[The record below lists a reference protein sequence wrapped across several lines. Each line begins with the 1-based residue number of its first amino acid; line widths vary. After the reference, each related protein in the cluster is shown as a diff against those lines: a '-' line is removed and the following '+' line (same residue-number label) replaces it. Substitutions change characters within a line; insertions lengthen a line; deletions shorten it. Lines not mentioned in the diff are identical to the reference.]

1 MVLRIFQPGQSGGVT
16 IDASEASAI
25 LPANSVWIDL
35 IEPSRDEEKLVER
48 TLNLQVPTREEMAE
62 IEPSSRLY
70 QERGAVFLT
79 ANVMS
84 GIDAGDP
91 VSTPISFVL
100 TAEHLVTVRYA
111 DPKPFRSFASHIERE
126 PDLCGSATMTLIH
139 LLDAIIDRLAD
150 TLEVVQGD
158 IDKTSRAV
166 FRRGQQSGRRRGRMS
181 NDTLQELLIAIGDDQ
196 DLLAKTRDSLVSM
209 GRLMSFLSLPHH
221 IREDQELREH
231 VKSLG
236 RDVASLID
244 HSGFLAT
251 NVSFLLDASL
261 GLINIEQNAIIK
273 IFSVAAVVFLPP
285 TLVASIYGMNF
296 DHMPELKWQLGYP
309 FALGLM
315 VMSAVLP
322 YLFFKRKG
330 WL

>member
-1 MVLRIFQPGQSGGVT
+1 MLRIFGSRFQPLS
-16 IDASEASAI
+16 IDASPDAI
-25 LPANSVWIDL
+25 LPPRAVWIDL
-35 IEPSRDEEKLVER
+35 LEPTREEEKLVER
-48 TLNLQVPTREEMAE
+48 SLGFEVPTREEMAE

-70 QERGAVFLT
+70 QDKGAVFLT

-91 VSTPISFVL
+91 VSAPVSFVL
-100 TAEHLVTVRYA
+100 TSEHLVTVRYA
-111 DPKPFRSFASHIERE
+111 DPKPFRAFAAHAARE
-126 PDLCGSATMTLIH
+126 PNLCASSTMTLIH
-139 LLDAIIDRLAD
+139 LLDAIVDRLAD
-150 TLEVVQGD
+150 TLEVVQVD

-166 FRRGQQSGRRRGRMS
+166 FRRGMERDRRKRRMS
-181 NDTLQELLIAIGDDQ
+181 NEELQALLLRIGDDQ

-209 GRLMSFLSLPHH
+209 GRLMSFLSLPAH
-221 IREDQELREH
+221 IRQDKDLREH
-231 VKSLG
+231 VKSLS
-236 RDVASLID
+236 RDIDSLLD
-244 HSGFLAT
+244 HSAFLAT

-296 DHMPELKWQLGYP
+296 EHMPELGWPYGYP

-315 VMSAVLP
+315 VVSAIVP

>member
-1 MVLRIFQPGQSGGVT
+1 MLRIFGNGLKGGGP
-16 IDASEASAI
+16 AEGAP
-25 LPANSVWIDL
+25 LPAGAVWIDL
-35 IEPSRDEEKLVER
+35 VEPTRDEELLVEQ
-48 TLNLQVPTREEMAE
+48 TLGLQVPTREEMAE

-70 QERGAVFLT
+70 QDRDAVFLT

-91 VSTPISFVL
+91 VSTPVGFVL
-100 TAEHLVTVRYA
+100 TKDHLVTVRYA
-111 DPKPFRSFASHIERE
+111 DPKPFRSFAAHIGRE
-126 PDLCGSATMTLIH
+126 PALCASSTMTLIH
-139 LLDAIIDRLAD
+139 LLDAIVDRLAD
-150 TLEVVQGD
+150 TLEVVQAD
-158 IDKTSRAV
+158 IDKTSRSV
-166 FRRGQQSGRRRGRMS
+166 FRRGKAGGSRRVRMS
-181 NDTLQELLIAIGDDQ
+181 GAELQDLLIRIGDDQ

-209 GRLMSFLSLPHH
+209 GRLMSFLSLPLHV
-221 IREDQELREH
+221 RDDRELREH
-231 VKSLG
+231 VKSIS
-236 RDVASLID
+236 RDIASLND

-251 NVSFLLDASL
+251 NISFLLDASL

-296 DHMPELKWQLGYP
+296 EHMPELEWLLGYP
-309 FALGLM
+309 YALTLM
-315 VMSAVLP
+315 VLSAVLP

>member
-1 MVLRIFQPGQSGGVT
+1 MLRIFGNGSKDAVHPPG
-16 IDASEASAI
+16 AP
-25 LPANSVWIDL
+25 LPAGGVWIDL
-35 IEPSRDEEKLVER
+35 FEPTRDEELLVER
-48 TLNLQVPTREEMAE
+48 SLGLQVPTRDEMAE

-91 VSTPISFVL
+91 VSTPVGFVL
-100 TAEHLVTVRYA
+100 TKEHLVTVRYA
-111 DPKPFRSFASHIERE
+111 DPKPFRSFAAHIERE
-126 PDLCGSATMTLIH
+126 PGLCASSTMTLIH
-139 LLDAIIDRLAD
+139 LLDAIVDRLAD
-150 TLEVVQGD
+150 TLEVVQAD

-166 FRRGQQSGRRRGRMS
+166 FRRGETSGRRRARMS
-181 NDTLQELLIAIGDDQ
+181 NQTMQELLIRIGDDQ

-209 GRLMSFLSLPHH
+209 GRLMSFLSLPLHV
-221 IREDQELREH
+221 REDQELREH
-231 VKSLG
+231 VKSIG
-236 RDVASLID
+236 RDISSLID
-244 HSGFLAT
+244 HSAFLGT

-296 DHMPELKWQLGYP
+296 EHMPELEWLLGYP
-309 FALGLM
+309 FALG
-315 VMSAVLP
+315 VMILSAVLP

>member
-1 MVLRIFQPGQSGGVT
+1 MVLRVFQTGQSGGVV
-16 IDASEASAI
+16 IDASEDSAI
-25 LPANSVWIDL
+25 LPAHTVWIDL
-35 IEPSRDEEKLVER
+35 LEPTRAEEQLVEKA
-48 TLNLQVPTREEMAE
+48 LALQVPTREEMAE

-91 VSTPISFVL
+91 VSSPVSFVL
-100 TAEHLVTVRYA
+100 TPDHLVTVRYA
-111 DPKPFRSFASHIERE
+111 DPKPFRTFAGHIERE
-126 PDLCGSATMTLIH
+126 PSLCGSATMTLIH

-158 IDKTSRAV
+158 IDATSRTV
-166 FRRGQQSGRRRGRMS
+166 FRRGQQGGRRRARMS
-181 NDTLQELLIAIGDDQ
+181 NEMLQELLLKIGDDQ
-196 DLLAKTRDSLVSM
+196 NLLAKTRDSLVSM

-296 DHMPELKWQLGYP
+296 EHMPELRWLLGYP
-309 FALGLM
+309 YALALM
-315 VMSAVLP
+315 VSSAILP

>member
-1 MVLRIFQPGQSGGVT
+1 MLRIFQNGPNNQIVV
-16 IDASEASAI
+16 DATAGDAV
-25 LPANSVWIDL
+25 LPAAAVWIDL
-35 IEPSRDEEKLVER
+35 VEPTREEELLVER
-48 TLNLQVPTREEMAE
+48 ALGLQVPTREEMAE

-84 GIDAGDP
+84 GIDVGDP
-91 VSTPISFVL
+91 VSTPVSFVL
-100 TAEHLVTVRYA
+100 TRDHLVTVRYA
-111 DPKPFRSFASHIERE
+111 DPKPFRTFASHVARQPEM
-126 PDLCGSATMTLIH
+126 CSSSTMTLIH

-150 TLEVVQGD
+150 TLEVVQQD
-158 IDKTSRAV
+158 VDKTSRAI
-166 FRRGQQSGRRRGRMS
+166 FRRGQASGRRRARMS
-181 NDTLQELLIAIGDDQ
+181 NETLQELLISIGDDQ
-196 DLLAKTRDSLVSM
+196 DLLAKSRDSLVSM
-209 GRLMSFLSLPHH
+209 GRLMSFLSLPLHV
-221 IREDQELREH
+221 REDQELREH

-296 DHMPELKWQLGYP
+296 DHMPELRWMLGYP

>member
-1 MVLRIFQPGQSGGVT
+1 MLRIFGNGFAGS
-16 IDASEASAI
+16 
-25 LPANSVWIDL
+25 LPAEGLSLPAGAVWIDL
-35 IEPSRDEEKLVER
+35 FEPTRAEELLVER
-48 TLNLQVPTREEMAE
+48 SLGLQVPTRDEMAE

-91 VSTPISFVL
+91 VSTPVGFVL
-100 TAEHLVTVRYA
+100 TNEHLVTVRYA
-111 DPKPFRSFASHIERE
+111 DPKPFRTFAAHVERE
-126 PDLCGSATMTLIH
+126 PGLCASSTMTLIH
-139 LLDAIIDRLAD
+139 LLDAIVDRLAD
-150 TLEVVQGD
+150 TLEVVQAD

-166 FRRGQQSGRRRGRMS
+166 FRRGQARGRRRARIS
-181 NDTLQELLIAIGDDQ
+181 NQTMQELLIRIGDDQ

-209 GRLMSFLSLPHH
+209 GRLMSFLSLPIH

-231 VKSLG
+231 VKSIG
-236 RDVASLID
+236 RDIASLRD

-251 NVSFLLDASL
+251 NMSFLLDASL

-296 DHMPELKWQLGYP
+296 EHMPELEWLIGYP
-309 FALGLM
+309 YALGLM
-315 VMSAVLP
+315 VLSAVLP

>member
-1 MVLRIFQPGQSGGVT
+1 MLRVFERGAGAARV
-16 IDASEASAI
+16 IDA
-25 LPANSVWIDL
+25 PAAETLAAADAVWIDL
-35 IEPSRDEEKLVER
+35 IEPSRDEELLVER
-48 TLNLQVPTREEMAE
+48 SLGLQVPTREELAE

-91 VSTPISFVL
+91 VSTPVGFVL
-100 TAEHLVTVRYA
+100 TPTHLVTVRYA
-111 DPKPFRSFASHIERE
+111 DPRPFRSFAAHLQRE
-126 PDLCGSATMTLIH
+126 PALCASSTMTLIH
-139 LLDAIIDRLAD
+139 LLDAIVDRLAD
-150 TLEVVQGD
+150 TLEVVQSD

-166 FRRGQQSGRRRGRMS
+166 FRRGQGSGRRRSRMS
-181 NDTLQELLIAIGDDQ
+181 NDTLQELLLRIGDDQ

-209 GRLMSFLSLPHH
+209 GRLMSFLSLPLH
-221 IREDQELREH
+221 IRDDRELREH
-231 VKSLG
+231 VKSIS

-296 DHMPELKWQLGYP
+296 DHMPELRWPYGYP
-309 FALGLM
+309 YALGLM
-315 VMSAVLP
+315 VLSAVLP

>member
-1 MVLRIFQPGQSGGVT
+1 MALRIFQGPETKDDSSGSGAP
-16 IDASEASAI
+16 ASDL
-25 LPANSVWIDL
+25 LPPNAVWIDL
-35 IEPSRDEEKLVER
+35 LEPTREEELLVER
-48 TLNLQVPTREEMAE
+48 SLGLQIPTREEMAE

-100 TAEHLVTVRYA
+100 TREHLVTVRYA
-111 DPKPFRSFASHIERE
+111 DPRPFRTFAAHIERE
-126 PDLCGSATMTLIH
+126 PTLCASATMTLIH
-139 LLDAIIDRLAD
+139 LLDAIVDRLAD
-150 TLEVVQGD
+150 TLEVVQAD

-166 FRRGQQSGRRRGRMS
+166 FRRGQGTRRRARMS
-181 NDTLQELLIAIGDDQ
+181 NETLQELLLRIGDDQ

-209 GRLMSFLSLPHH
+209 GRLMSFLSLPMHV
-221 IREDQELREH
+221 REDHELREH
-231 VKSLG
+231 VKSIS
-236 RDVASLID
+236 RDVASLND

-251 NVSFLLDASL
+251 NISFLLDASL

-296 DHMPELKWQLGYP
+296 EHMPELEWLLGYP
-309 FALGLM
+309 YALGLM
-315 VMSAVLP
+315 ILSAVLP

>member
-1 MVLRIFQPGQSGGVT
+1 MVLRIFQPGLTGSVEV
-16 IDASEASAI
+16 DASEASAI
-25 LPANSVWIDL
+25 LPAGTVWIDL
-35 IEPSRDEEKLVER
+35 LEPSNAEEQLVER
-48 TLNLQVPTREEMAE
+48 ALGLQVPTREEMAE

-91 VSTPISFVL
+91 VSSPVSFVL
-100 TAEHLVTVRYA
+100 TRDHLVTVRYA

-126 PDLCGSATMTLIH
+126 PSLCASATMTLIH

-166 FRRGQQSGRRRGRMS
+166 FRRGQQSGRRRARMS

-209 GRLMSFLSLPHH
+209 GRLMSFLSLPLH

-244 HSGFLAT
+244 HSAFLAT
-251 NVSFLLDASL
+251 NISFLLDASL

-296 DHMPELKWQLGYP
+296 EHMPELRWLLGYP
-309 FALGLM
+309 YALALM

>member
-1 MVLRIFQPGQSGGVT
+1 MLRVFGAGLPGVELEAGG
-16 IDASEASAI
+16 A
-25 LPANSVWIDL
+25 LPRGTVWIDL
-35 IEPSRDEEKLVER
+35 FEPTHDEEFLVER
-48 TLNLQVPTREEMAE
+48 SLGLQVPTREEMAE

-70 QERGAVFLT
+70 QQNGAVFLT

-91 VSTPISFVL
+91 VSTPVSFVL
-100 TAEHLVTVRYA
+100 TSKHLITVRYA
-111 DPKPFRSFASHIERE
+111 DPKPFRTFAAHVARE
-126 PDLCGSATMTLIH
+126 PELCVSSTMTLIH
-139 LLDAIIDRLAD
+139 LLDAIVDRLAD

-158 IDKTSRAV
+158 IDQTSRAV
-166 FRRGQQSGRRRGRMS
+166 FRRGEESGRRRARMS
-181 NDTLQELLIAIGDDQ
+181 NETLQELMLRIGDDQ

-209 GRLMSFLSLPHH
+209 GRLMSFLSLPLHV
-221 IREDQELREH
+221 REDHELREH
-231 VKSLG
+231 VRSLSH
-236 RDVASLID
+236 DIESLLD

-251 NVSFLLDASL
+251 NISFMLDASL

-296 DHMPELKWQLGYP
+296 EHIPELKWLLGYP
-309 FALGLM
+309 YALALM

-322 YLFFKRKG
+322 YLLFKKKG

>member
-1 MVLRIFQPGQSGGVT
+1 MLRILGGSLKGVAPT
-16 IDASEASAI
+16 DGGT
-25 LPANSVWIDL
+25 LPAGAVWIDL
-35 IEPSRDEEKLVER
+35 FEPTRDEELLVER
-48 TLNLQVPTREEMAE
+48 ALGLQVPTREEMAE

-70 QERGAVFLT
+70 QDRGAVFLT

-100 TAEHLVTVRYA
+100 TPEHLVTVRYA
-111 DPKPFRSFASHIERE
+111 DPKPFRSFAAHIERE
-126 PDLCGSATMTLIH
+126 PGLCATSTMTLIH
-139 LLDAIIDRLAD
+139 LLDAIVDRLAD

-158 IDKTSRAV
+158 IDTTSRAV
-166 FRRGQQSGRRRGRMS
+166 FRRGQAIGRRRARMS
-181 NDTLQELLIAIGDDQ
+181 NETLQQLLIRIGDDQ

-209 GRLMSFLSLPHH
+209 GRLMSFLSLPLHV
-221 IREDQELREH
+221 REDRELREH
-231 VKSLG
+231 VKSLS
-236 RDVASLID
+236 RDVASLLD

-251 NVSFLLDASL
+251 NISFLLDASL

-296 DHMPELKWQLGYP
+296 EHIPELEWLLSYP
-309 FALGLM
+309 YALGLM
-315 VMSAVLP
+315 VASAVLP

>member
-1 MVLRIFQPGQSGGVT
+1 MLQVFGTGLPGSELK
-16 IDASEASAI
+16 ASDP
-25 LPANSVWIDL
+25 LPRGAVWIDL
-35 IEPSRDEEKLVER
+35 FEPTRDEELLVER
-48 TLNLQVPTREEMAE
+48 SLGLQVPTREEMAE

-70 QERGAVFLT
+70 QQNGAVFLT

-91 VSTPISFVL
+91 VSTPVSFVL
-100 TAEHLVTVRYA
+100 TSKHLITIRYA
-111 DPKPFRSFASHIERE
+111 DPKPFRTFAAHVARE
-126 PDLCGSATMTLIH
+126 PELCASSTMTLLH
-139 LLDAIIDRLAD
+139 LLDAIVDRLAD

-158 IDKTSRAV
+158 IDRTSRAV
-166 FRRGQQSGRRRGRMS
+166 FRRGEESGRRRGRMS
-181 NDTLQELLIAIGDDQ
+181 NETLQELMIRIGDDQ

-209 GRLMSFLSLPHH
+209 GRLMSFLSLPLHV
-221 IREDQELREH
+221 REDHELREH
-231 VKSLG
+231 VRSLG
-236 RDVASLID
+236 HDIESLLD

-251 NVSFLLDASL
+251 NISFMLDASL

-296 DHMPELKWQLGYP
+296 EHMPELRWLLGYP
-309 FALGLM
+309 YALALM

-322 YLFFKRKG
+322 YLFFKKKG

>member
-1 MVLRIFQPGQSGGVT
+1 
-16 IDASEASAI
+16 
-25 LPANSVWIDL
+25 
-35 IEPSRDEEKLVER
+35 
-48 TLNLQVPTREEMAE
+48 MAE

-70 QERGAVFLT
+70 HERGAVFLT

-91 VSTPISFVL
+91 VSTPIGFVL
-100 TAEHLVTVRYA
+100 TKEHLITVRYA
-111 DPKPFRSFASHIERE
+111 DPKPFRSFAAHIERE
-126 PDLCGSATMTLIH
+126 PGLCASSTMTLV
-139 LLDAIIDRLAD
+139 DRLAD

-158 IDKTSRAV
+158 IDKTSRSV
-166 FRRGQQSGRRRGRMS
+166 FRRGQASGRRRARIS
-181 NDTLQELLIAIGDDQ
+181 NEELQQLLIRIGGDQ

-209 GRLMSFLSLPHH
+209 GRLMSFLSLPMH

-231 VKSLG
+231 VKTINRDITSL
-236 RDVASLID
+236 LN
-244 HSGFLAT
+244 HSGFLST

-296 DHMPELKWQLGYP
+296 KHMPELEWLLGYP
-309 FALGLM
+309 SALALM
-315 VMSAVLP
+315 VLSAVLP
-322 YLFFKRKG
+322 YLFFKQKG

>member
-1 MVLRIFQPGQSGGVT
+1 MLRIFGNGLK
-16 IDASEASAI
+16 DAVHPAGAP
-25 LPANSVWIDL
+25 LPAGGVWIDL
-35 IEPSRDEEKLVER
+35 FEPTRDEELLVEQS
-48 TLNLQVPTREEMAE
+48 LGLQVPTRDEMAE

-91 VSTPISFVL
+91 VSTPVGFVL
-100 TAEHLVTVRYA
+100 TKEHLITVRYA
-111 DPKPFRSFASHIERE
+111 DPKPFRSFAAHIGRE
-126 PDLCGSATMTLIH
+126 PGLCASSTMTLIH
-139 LLDAIIDRLAD
+139 LLDAIVDRLAD
-150 TLEVVQGD
+150 TLEVVQAD

-166 FRRGQQSGRRRGRMS
+166 FRRGETSGRRRARMS
-181 NDTLQELLIAIGDDQ
+181 NQVMQEMLIRIGDDQ

-209 GRLMSFLSLPHH
+209 GRLMSFLSLPLHV
-221 IREDQELREH
+221 REDHELREH
-231 VKSLG
+231 VKSIG
-236 RDVASLID
+236 RDIASLLD

-251 NVSFLLDASL
+251 NISFLLDASL

-296 DHMPELKWQLGYP
+296 DHMPELEWLLGYP
-309 FALGLM
+309 YALGLM
-315 VMSAVLP
+315 VLSAVLP

>member
-1 MVLRIFQPGQSGGVT
+1 MLRIYGNELKGDVPAEG
-16 IDASEASAI
+16 AA
-25 LPANSVWIDL
+25 LPAGAVWIDL
-35 IEPSRDEEKLVER
+35 FEPTRDEELLVEQS
-48 TLNLQVPTREEMAE
+48 LGLQVPTRDEMAE

-91 VSTPISFVL
+91 VSSPVSFVL
-100 TAEHLVTVRYA
+100 TKDHLVTVRYA
-111 DPKPFRSFASHIERE
+111 DPKPFRSFAAHIERE
-126 PDLCGSATMTLIH
+126 PGLCTSATMTLIH
-139 LLDAIIDRLAD
+139 LLDSIVDRLAD
-150 TLEVVQGD
+150 TLEVVQAD

-166 FRRGQQSGRRRGRMS
+166 FRRGETSGRRRARIS
-181 NDTLQELLIAIGDDQ
+181 NQAMQERLIRIGDDQ

-209 GRLMSFLSLPHH
+209 GRLMSFLSLPIHV
-221 IREDQELREH
+221 REDHELREH
-231 VKSLG
+231 VKSIS
-236 RDVASLID
+236 RDISSLVD
-244 HSGFLAT
+244 HSAFLGT

-273 IFSVAAVVFLPP
+273 LFSVAAVVFLPP
-285 TLVASIYGMNF
+285 TLVASVYGMNF
-296 DHMPELKWQLGYP
+296 EHMPELEWLLGYP
-309 FALGLM
+309 YALALM
-315 VMSAVLP
+315 VLSAVLP

>member
-1 MVLRIFQPGQSGGVT
+1 MLRAYGAGLTGEAVDPAAAALPGG
-16 IDASEASAI
+16 A
-25 LPANSVWIDL
+25 VWIDL
-35 IEPSRDEEKLVER
+35 FEPTRDEELLVER
-48 TLNLQVPTREEMAE
+48 SLGLQVPTREEMAE

-91 VSTPISFVL
+91 VSTPVGFVL
-100 TAEHLVTVRYA
+100 TRDHLVTVRYA
-111 DPKPFRSFASHIERE
+111 DPKPFRSFAAHIGRE
-126 PDLCGSATMTLIH
+126 PGLCASATMTLIH
-139 LLDAIIDRLAD
+139 LLDAIVDRLAD
-150 TLEVVQGD
+150 TLEIVQGD

-166 FRRGQQSGRRRGRMS
+166 FRRGEAHGRRRGRMS
-181 NDTLQELLIAIGDDQ
+181 NQTLQELLLRIGDDQ

-209 GRLMSFLSLPHH
+209 GRLMSFLSLPLHV
-221 IREDQELREH
+221 REDHELREH
-231 VKSLG
+231 VKSIS
-236 RDVASLID
+236 RDIASLID

-296 DHMPELKWQLGYP
+296 EHMPELKWLFGYP
-309 FALGLM
+309 YALGLM
-315 VMSAVLP
+315 ILSAVLP

>member
-1 MVLRIFQPGQSGGVT
+1 MALRIFQNGRGTG
-16 IDASEASAI
+16 IAIEASEPGTV
-25 LPANSVWIDL
+25 LPSDTVWVDL
-35 IEPSRDEEKLVER
+35 FEPSRAEEQLVER
-48 TLNLQVPTREEMAE
+48 SLGLQIPTREEMAE

-91 VSTPISFVL
+91 VSTPVSFVL
-100 TAEHLVTVRYA
+100 TPTHLVTVRYA

-126 PDLCGSATMTLIH
+126 ASLCATATMTLIN
-139 LLDAIIDRLAD
+139 LLDAIVDRLAD

-158 IDKTSRAV
+158 IDTTSRAI

-181 NDTLQELLIAIGDDQ
+181 NDTLQELLLRIGDDQ

-221 IREDQELREH
+221 IRDDRELREH
-231 VKSLG
+231 VKILS

-251 NVSFLLDASL
+251 NISFLLDASL

-296 DHMPELKWQLGYP
+296 EHMPELRWLLGYP
-309 FALGLM
+309 YALVLM

>member
-1 MVLRIFQPGQSGGVT
+1 
-16 IDASEASAI
+16 
-25 LPANSVWIDL
+25 
-35 IEPSRDEEKLVER
+35 
-48 TLNLQVPTREEMAE
+48 MAE

-84 GIDAGDP
+84 GIEAGDP
-91 VSTPISFVL
+91 VSTPVSFVL
-100 TAEHLVTVRYA
+100 TPEHLVTVRYA
-111 DPKPFRSFASHIERE
+111 DPKPFRSFAAHIQRE
-126 PDLCGSATMTLIH
+126 PSLCGSATMTLIH

-150 TLEVVQGD
+150 TLEVVQSD
-158 IDKTSRAV
+158 IDKTSRTI
-166 FRRGQQSGRRRGRMS
+166 FRRGLQSARRRGRMS
-181 NDTLQELLIAIGDDQ
+181 NDTLQELLLRIGDDQ
-196 DLLAKTRDSLVSM
+196 DLLAKTRDSLASM

-221 IREDQELREH
+221 IREDRELREH

-251 NVSFLLDASL
+251 NISFLLDASL

-296 DHMPELKWQLGYP
+296 EHMPELRWLLGYP
-309 FALGLM
+309 YALALM

>member
-1 MVLRIFQPGQSGGVT
+1 MTLRIYRAGGGGGIG
-16 IDASEASAI
+16 IDASEANAM
-25 LPANSVWIDL
+25 LPPDTVWIDL
-35 IEPSRDEEKLVER
+35 IEPSRDEELLVER
-48 TLNLQVPTREEMAE
+48 TLGLQVPTLDEMVE
-62 IEPSSRLY
+62 IEPSSRFY

-91 VSTPISFVL
+91 VSTPVSFVL
-100 TAEHLVTVRYA
+100 TPNHLVTVRYA
-111 DPKPFRSFASHIERE
+111 DPKPFRSFASHIERD
-126 PDLCGSATMTLIH
+126 PGLCGSATMTLIH

-158 IDKTSRAV
+158 IDKTSREI
-166 FRRGQQSGRRRGRMS
+166 FRRGGKTGRRRGRMS
-181 NDTLQELLIAIGDDQ
+181 NDTLQELLLRIGDDQ

-209 GRLMSFLSLPHH
+209 GRLMSYLSLPLH
-221 IREDQELREH
+221 IREDRELREH

-251 NVSFLLDASL
+251 NISFLLDASL

-296 DHMPELKWQLGYP
+296 DHMPELRWLAGYP
-309 FALGLM
+309 YALALM

>member
-1 MVLRIFQPGQSGGVT
+1 MLRVFRPRSSTAPVTEGAPGAP
-16 IDASEASAI
+16 IPKDA
-25 LPANSVWIDL
+25 VWIDL
-35 IEPSRDEEKLVER
+35 FEPTPEEEKLVEAS
-48 TLNLQVPTREEMAE
+48 LGIQVPTREEMAE

-70 QERGAVFLT
+70 QQNGAVFLT

-91 VSTPISFVL
+91 VSAPVSFVL
-100 TAEHLVTVRYA
+100 TSEHLVTIRYS
-111 DPKPFRSFASHIERE
+111 DPKPFRGFIAHIERE
-126 PDLCGSATMTLIH
+126 PAFCTTSTMTLIH

-150 TLEVVQGD
+150 VLEVVQSD

-166 FRRGQQSGRRRGRMS
+166 FRRGEHKARRRQRMS
-181 NDTLQELLIAIGDDQ
+181 NEMLQELLLRIGDDQ

-209 GRLMSFLSLPHH
+209 GRLLSFLSLPLHV
-221 IREDQELREH
+221 REDRDLREH

-236 RDVASLID
+236 RDITSLID
-244 HSGFLAT
+244 HSGYLT
-251 NVSFLLDASL
+251 GNIGFLLDASL
-261 GLINIEQNAIIK
+261 GLISVEQNAIIK

-296 DHMPELKWQLGYP
+296 EHIPELQWLYGYP
-309 FALGLM
+309 FALGMMLL
-315 VMSAVLP
+315 SAVLP

>member
-1 MVLRIFQPGQSGGVT
+1 MLRVFGNGVKG
-16 IDASEASAI
+16 SEIAANGM
-25 LPANSVWIDL
+25 LPDGAVWIDL
-35 IEPSRDEEKLVER
+35 LEPTRDEELLVER
-48 TLNLQVPTREEMAE
+48 TLGLQVPTREEMAE

-91 VSTPISFVL
+91 VSTPVSFVL
-100 TAEHLVTVRYA
+100 TSENLVTIRYA
-111 DPKPFRSFASHIERE
+111 DPKPFRSFAAHVERE
-126 PDLCGSATMTLIH
+126 PGLCARSTMTLIH
-139 LLDAIIDRLAD
+139 LLDAIVDRLAD

-166 FRRGQQSGRRRGRMS
+166 FRRGQQIGRRRSRMS
-181 NDTLQELLIAIGDDQ
+181 NEMLQELLLRIGDDQ

-209 GRLMSFLSLPHH
+209 GRLMSFLSLPLHV
-221 IREDQELREH
+221 REDHELREH
-231 VKSLG
+231 VKSLS
-236 RDVASLID
+236 RDIASLID
-244 HSGFLAT
+244 HSGFLAS
-251 NVSFLLDASL
+251 NISFLLDASL

-296 DHMPELKWQLGYP
+296 EHMPELEWRLGYP
-309 FALGLM
+309 YALALM
-315 VMSAVLP
+315 VLSAVLP